1 MKVKRKKVDKVP
13 YIVTDYKYNDEEV
26 GFNLI
31 NLNDSKIFKR
41 TNIDGV
47 PIISEETYYNNSSNR
62 ITLNASLLNEDDK
75 IKVKATAVYPNKELE
90 YTRVISDEVFVKDV
104 IETCLEQ
111 GKSIKTIPC
120 FLDAIDSITK
130 EISDNALEN
139 DMFIKSKYM
148 NYKTYIYNKDLV
160 LLGTAN
166 RLSNVSASQII
177 LCEYIG
183 KNIESSETDYLII
196 DICVTE
202 DITLR
207 LKNAV
212 FMESTNGSVS
222 YLDINCYHAYIH
234 KAKDNYQAIEYKNKN
249 TMKFP
254 DFDYEVKIE
263 DYANSFFTLNTKS
276 AITDFFKKNKPSAN
290 TYININRYLL

>member
-1 MKVKRKKVDKVP
+1 MKVKRKNVNKVP
-13 YIVTDYKYNDEEV
+13 HIVTDYKYNDEEV

-31 NLNDSKIFKR
+31 NLNNSKIFKR

-47 PIISEETYYNNSSNR
+47 PITSEDTYYNNSSNR
-62 ITLNASLLNEDDK
+62 ITLNASLINEDDK
-75 IKVKATAVYPNKELE
+75 IKVKATAIYPNKELE
-90 YTRVISDEVFVKDV
+90 YTRIISDEIFVKDV

-120 FLDAIDSITK
+120 FLDAVNSITE
-130 EISDNALEN
+130 EISDSALEN
-139 DMFIKSKYM
+139 DMFIKSRYM

-183 KNIESSETDYLII
+183 KSIDDQTDLIV
-196 DICVTE
+196 DVCVTE

-207 LKNAV
+207 IKNV
-212 FMESTNGSVS
+212 TFMNSTNGSVS
-222 YLDINCYHAYIH
+222 YLDINCYHAYVC
-234 KAKDNYQAIEYKNKN
+234 KTKDNYQAIEYKNKN

>member
-1 MKVKRKKVDKVP
+1 MKVKRKNVNKVP
-13 YIVTDYKYNDEEV
+13 HIVTDYKYNDEEV

-31 NLNDSKIFKR
+31 NLNNSKIFKR
-41 TNIDGV
+41 TNIDSV
-47 PIISEETYYNNSSNR
+47 PITPEDTYYNNSSNR
-62 ITLNASLLNEDDK
+62 IILNASLINEDDE

-90 YTRVISDEVFVKDV
+90 YIRIISDDVFVKDV

-111 GKSIKTIPC
+111 GKSIKTVPC
-120 FLDAIDSITK
+120 FIDAINSITE
-130 EISDNALEN
+130 EISNSALEN
-139 DMFIKSKYM
+139 DMFIKSRYM
-148 NYKTYIYNKDLV
+148 NHKTYVYNKDLV

-166 RLSNVSASQII
+166 RIANISTSQFI

-183 KNIESSETDYLII
+183 KSINEQTDLII
-196 DICVTE
+196 DICITE

-207 LKNAV
+207 MKDVTLTN
-212 FMESTNGSVS
+212 STNGSVS
-222 YLDINCYHAYIH
+222 YLDVNCYHAYVN
-234 KAKDNYQAIEYKNKN
+234 KAKENYQAIEYKNKN